1 MRWNDAILTYLFSM
15 SDRIIQTFTFSV
27 SDPATFRH
35 SLSDP
40 AIQTFRPSHALHQT
54 LSSIHIWPFHVRS
67 AHSNIETH
75 SHSLCQTMPLKQSLI
90 QTLLVSQSDP
100 SIHWFHHSLLFADST
115 IPCVRPLIQ
124 TPGALS
130 CRSKV
135 FEDIDR
141 MIHPETIYDHIVYDL
156 DGVVAGAGAA
166 YCQENSNLSN
176 RDELR

>member
-1 MRWNDAILTYLFSM
+1 MPFWHTYSPCQTASFRLSHLVCQTLPHSDIHCQTLPFKQSDLAMHCIRPYPPFISGHSM
-15 SDRIIQTFTFSV
+15 SDLPIQTLR
-27 SDPATFRH
+27 PI
-35 SLSDP
+35 
-40 AIQTFRPSHALHQT
+40 AIHCVRPCHWNSHWFRPFWS
-54 LSSIHIWPFHVRS
+54 V
-67 AHSNIETH
+67 
-75 SHSLCQTMPLKQSLI
+75 I
-90 QTLLVSQSDP
+90 QTLL
-100 SIHWFHHSLLFADST
+100 FTDST